1 MNTEQKNIKQLKMK
15 LKCSKISISNHLY
28 SDLIQSA
35 ILFNEH
41 DYRCYIESQ
50 LITETNSD
58 ILQHYEYE
66 GSEYNNTEFDYMMSE
81 FIAKNFG
88 TSECCDIARQ
98 LNVDFDNTDKRDIYR
113 YYKYRQEIYR

>member
-98 LNVDFDNTDKRDIYR
+98 LNKDFNDTNKRDIYR